1 MARIHRR
8 AQEVRKL
15 SDGDLAK
22 EWEETYRRLFSLRL
36 QWTTRQIT
44 NYQEVANT
52 RRRIARLKTIQR
64 QRQLRQTSAKKE
76 EDGGDSLRCPKDP
89 RGRGSRR
96 QDARE

>member
-1 MARIHRR
+1 MARINRR
-8 AQEVRKL
+8 SQEVRKL

-22 EWEETYRRLFSLRL
+22 ELEETHRRLFSLRL

-64 QRQLRQTSAKKE
+64 QRELGHEVAKRK
-76 EDGGDSLRCPKDP
+76 
-89 RGRGSRR
+89 
-96 QDARE
+96 